1 MDLQLK
7 SRTAVVSGA
16 SIGIGRAIARALARE
31 GARVV
36 AVARRRDLLEQL
48 AQEVR
53 SEGTG
58 VVIPVVQD
66 IMQQDATKELAAPR
80 SPNWV
85 TWIFWSTTPA
95 AAGRCRSMRPTAPG
109 MRRSN

>member
-16 SIGIGRAIARALARE
+16 SIGIGRAVARGLARE

-53 SEGTG
+53 SEGAG

-66 IMQQDATKELAAPR
+66 IMQEVAAKALAA
-80 SPNWV
+80 
-85 TWIFWSTTPA
+85 A
-95 AAGRCRSMRPTAPG
+95 AIGRCRSMRPTAPG
-109 MRRSN
+109 TRRLN